1 MNELLKRLK
10 VLSTSSLSDANKS
23 IRVLDGGIRKFGDSE
38 QMAGPV
44 RLVSCTDDFLS
55 VLRSLNEARS
65 GEVLVVEA
73 RSSTKAVLGGL
84 FCSEAKRRG
93 LSGVIVDGPIRDVAC
108 IEDLNF
114 PVYARNTCPCAGTS
128 KKFFNTF
135 EPVVVGGVMV
145 SSEDIVVGDKDGV
158 VVGNEKFFQSII
170 ELAEEIER
178 AEAFI
183 LKKLQN
189 NVPLS
194 KLLNLET
201 HLKKIES
208 GKESALQFKL
218 DV

>member
-23 IRVLDGGIRKFGDSE
+23 IRVLDGGIRKFGNSE
-38 QMAGPV
+38 GMVGLARV
-44 RLVSCTDDFLS
+44 VSCGDDFLN
-55 VLRSLNEARS
+55 VLSSLNEATA

-73 RSSTKAVLGGL
+73 RSSTRAVLGGL

-93 LSGVIVDGPIRDVAC
+93 LSGVIVDGPIRDMAC
-108 IEDLNF
+108 IEGLNF
-114 PVYARNTCPCAGTS
+114 PVYARNTCPCAGASS
-128 KKFFNTF
+128 KLSNTF

-145 SSEDIVVGDKDGV
+145 SSGDIVVGDKDGV
-158 VVGNEKFFQSII
+158 VVGNVNFFQSVVD
-170 ELAEEIER
+170 LAEEIER

-208 GKESALQFKL
+208 GEESVLQFKV
-218 DV
+218 DE

>member
-10 VLSTSSLSDANKS
+10 VLSTSSLSDANQT

-38 QMAGPV
+38 QMVGPARV
-44 RLVSCTDDFLS
+44 VSCTDDFLS
-55 VLRSLNEARS
+55 VLRSLTEARA

-73 RSSTKAVLGGL
+73 RSSTRAVLGGL

-108 IEDLNF
+108 IEGLNF

-128 KKFFNTF
+128 EKLSNTF
-135 EPVVVGGVMV
+135 EPVIVGGIMV
-145 SSEDIVVGDKDGV
+145 SSGDIVVGDKDGV
-158 VVGNEKFFQSII
+158 VVGNVSFFQSVV

-178 AEAFI
+178 AEAFV
-183 LKKLQN
+183 LNKLQD

-194 KLLNLET
+194 KLLNLEA
-201 HLKKIES
+201 HLKKVECGEES
-208 GKESALQFKL
+208 TLQFKL